1 MDILQA
7 IKTRRTIRLFK
18 QDSVADEL
26 LIEFVEAGRCAPSGA
41 NCQPLEYVVIN
52 DARMLDGVFA
62 QLAWAGYIKPK
73 RTPPAD
79 SRPTAY
85 IVVLVNGDISSDG
98 SVDAAAA
105 IENIL
110 LAAWAKGIG
119 SCWIGSIK
127 RDELGKI
134 LELPDNYSIDSVIA
148 LGWAAEEPVMED
160 CRDESIKYYLDEND
174 RLHVPKR
181 PLKAIMHVNRFSKS
195 I

>member
-18 QDSVADEL
+18 QDTVADEL
-26 LIEFVEAGRCAPSGA
+26 LIEFVEAGRCAPSSA
-41 NCQPLEYVVIN
+41 NRQPLEYVVIN
-52 DARMLDGVFA
+52 DARMLDEVFA

-73 RTPPAD
+73 RTPPD
-79 SRPTAY
+79 DLRPTAY
-85 IVVLVNGDISSDG
+85 IVVLVNGDISSD
-98 SVDAAAA
+98 SSADAAAA
-105 IENIL
+105 VENIL

-127 RDELGKI
+127 RDEMRKI
-134 LELPDNYSIDSVIA
+134 LELPNNYSIDSVVA
-148 LGWAAEEPVMED
+148 LGRPAEEPVMED
-160 CRDESIKYYLDEND
+160 CRDGSIKYYLDEND

-181 PLKAIMHVNRFSKS
+181 PLKAIMHINRFAKP

>member
-1 MDILQA
+1 MDILKA

-18 QDSVADEL
+18 QDPVSDEL
-26 LIEFVEAGRCAPSGA
+26 LTGLIEAGRCAPSGA
-41 NCQPLEYVVIN
+41 NCQPLEYMVIN
-52 DARMLDGVFA
+52 DSRMLDGVFA
-62 QLAWAGYIKPK
+62 QLAWAGYVKPK

-79 SRPTAY
+79 LRPTAY

-98 SVDAAAA
+98 TADAAAA

-119 SCWIGSIK
+119 SCWIGSVK
-127 RDELGKI
+127 RDELRKI
-134 LELPDNYSIDSVIA
+134 LALPDNYSIDSVIA
-148 LGWAAEEPVMED
+148 LGWAGEEPVMED

-181 PLKAIMHVNRFSKS
+181 LLKDIMHINKFARS